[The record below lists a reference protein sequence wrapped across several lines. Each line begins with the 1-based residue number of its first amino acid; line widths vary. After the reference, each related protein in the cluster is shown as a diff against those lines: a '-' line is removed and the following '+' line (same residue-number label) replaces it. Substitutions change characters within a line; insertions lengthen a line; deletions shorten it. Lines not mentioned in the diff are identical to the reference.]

1 MLMFT
6 CTISCLTT
14 SNLPCFM
21 DLTFKVP
28 MKYCSFFFFFFGFFF
43 IFLNYFLLWLKNIV
57 STKMQHC
64 SYSIRLYFHHQ
75 THPQLNAF
83 PLWPSHF
90 ILSGAISSCL
100 LLFTSSIL
108 DTSWPWG
115 LIFWC
120 HIFLPFYAV
129 PGFFSWLVHWGG
141 LPLPPPMDHIL
152 SELSNMTRWS

>member
-1 MLMFT
+1 MFT

-28 MKYCSFFFFFFGFFF
+28 MKYCSFFFFGFFF

-75 THPQLNAF
+75 THPQLNTF